1 MVKSQKKPVTATGS
15 RSADPVAALFF
26 VRQKQFFVV
35 SGGDPAGFPGFFRLR
50 FSKYDDVDVDRIL

>member
-26 VRQKQFFVV
+26 VRPL
-35 SGGDPAGFPGFFRLR
+35 SSRGGFRVEIRRGFQA
-50 FSKYDDVDVDRIL
+50 FSTEILKI